1 MEILKL
7 TNDRFREGVAVKV
20 LIVDSLSTMW
30 VRIAEKPKISE
41 TLNSE
46 MENHPRKYLPKANS
60 LIRGTFVAALTRF
73 KDRYVWERAVILQ
86 RTMKGYRV
94 YLVDWGFQNELSL
107 DMIRLL
113 PKNLEKMPPWV
124 RKIVLPGVRD
134 QPAEKRHRVAQY
146 SMLEQTG
153 ILVNVDPSP
162 GEAITAR
169 LLLDG
174 EPGQPRRDVAEHWLK
189 LGYLDP
195 Q

>member
-1 MEILKL
+1 MDILNL
-7 TNDRFREGVAVKV
+7 TNNRFREGVAVKV

-30 VRIAEKPKISE
+30 VRIAERPKISY

-46 MENHPRKYLPKANS
+46 MENHPTKYLPKANS
-60 LIRGTFVAALTRF
+60 LIRGMYVAALTRF

-113 PKNLEKMPPWV
+113 PKNLQKMAPWV

-134 QPAEKRHRVAQY
+134 QPTETRHRAAQY
-146 SMLEQTG
+146 SMLEKTG
-153 ILVNVDPSP
+153 ILVDVDPSP

-169 LLLDG
+169 LLLDWETG
-174 EPGQPRRDVAEHWLK
+174 ESPRDMGAHWLE
-189 LGYLDP
+189 LGYIDP
-195 Q
+195 